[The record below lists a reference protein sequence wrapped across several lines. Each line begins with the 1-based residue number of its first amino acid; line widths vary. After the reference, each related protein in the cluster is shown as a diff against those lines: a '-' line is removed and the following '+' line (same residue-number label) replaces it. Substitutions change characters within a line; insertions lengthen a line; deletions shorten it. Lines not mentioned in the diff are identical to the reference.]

1 MSKKAAY
8 RCLRWLTL
16 YHKFFHLKHVRSCLH
31 FHVSL
36 TYFCL
41 GRIFVP
47 WLAGVILFS
56 CLVGDCVILS
66 EATRV
71 YRQLKSSKVILA
83 WKYRESV
90 LVEFSRYYL
99 TLCSCVV
106 DTGVSWFLNTQLRWI
121 LMEPFTRKCI
131 IAQLAHLMVTGTSS
145 KQYCALL
152 LKKQFRFCTLTR
164 FTVSKRNTSFSLEI
178 WMTPL

>member
-8 RCLRWLTL
+8 RCPRWLAL
-16 YHKFFHLKHVRSCLH
+16 YHNKFFHLKHVRSCLH

-66 EATRV
+66 EATR
-71 YRQLKSSKVILA
+71 QLEVILA

-99 TLCSCVV
+99 TICSCVV
-106 DTGVSWFLNTQLRWI
+106 DTGVSWPLNARLRWI
-121 LMEPFTRKCI
+121 LVKPFTRKYI
-131 IAQLAHLMVTGTSS
+131 MAQFALLTLTGISS
-145 KQYCALL
+145 KQYCTLL
-152 LKKQFRFCTLTR
+152 LKKQFRFCTLTHVLRLVRKTLPIPLR
-164 FTVSKRNTSFSLEI
+164 FGWF
-178 WMTPL
+178 

>member
-8 RCLRWLTL
+8 RCLRWLAL
-16 YHKFFHLKHVRSCLH
+16 YHNKFFHLKHVRSCLH

-71 YRQLKSSKVILA
+71 YRQLEVILA
-83 WKYRESV
+83 WKYRESI

-99 TLCSCVV
+99 TICSCVV
-106 DTGVSWFLNTQLRWI
+106 DTGVSWPLDARLRWI
-121 LMEPFTRKCI
+121 LIEPFTIKYI
-131 IAQLAHLMVTGTSS
+131 IPQF
-145 KQYCALL
+145 ALL
-152 LKKQFRFCTLTR
+152 
-164 FTVSKRNTSFSLEI
+164 TVTAISSIVLYCWRNSFASAL
-178 WMTPL
+178 WHMFYS